1 MSIADRADID
11 CRAHNVITISYLNL
25 NHPQAQTW
33 QPGPLVGGN
42 TLWNTRGYEY
52 LIKFGEEYF

>member
-25 NHPQAQTW
+25 NHPQTW

-42 TLWNTRGYEY
+42 TLRNTRGYEY
-52 LIKFGEEYF
+52 LIKFGEYF

>member
-42 TLWNTRGYEY
+42 TLQNTRGYEY
-52 LIKFGEEYF
+52 LIKFEEVYF